1 MLPLIPARK
10 GKTVVLQWSVTGHTN
25 NALGQAL
32 CQGEVGQYKTNSVS
46 LYMLCFVFVFLSYLF
61 LS

>member
-10 GKTVVLQWSVTGHTN
+10 EKTVALQWSVTGHTN

-32 CQGEVGQYKTNSVS
+32 CQVEVGQYK
-46 LYMLCFVFVFLSYLF
+46 LCFFVYALFCFCIFVLPFLS
-61 LS
+61 